1 MSCQNCKD
9 CPNRKELEEEFS
21 LKHDI
26 KLASYVFLLIVA
38 LVILM
43 AFFM

>member
-1 MSCQNCKD
+1 MNRNCKD
-9 CPNRKELEEEFS
+9 CLERQEMEEEFS

-26 KLASYVFLLIVA
+26 KIAAYVLILCVA